1 MTAVPEKVFFYEGD
15 LIDRYQVEKFLGEG
29 TFGIV
34 VKAKDTNSGTSI
46 ALKIM
51 KFWELMPEERKTFGQ
66 RFDREYTCGQIHS
79 PYLVRSLDKGEYR
92 GNPYMVMEFCA
103 GGSLEKVVTNYSSYD
118 EVDRLA
124 VQCLLGLKALHENG
138 VIHRDLKPVNIL
150 MDADGNAKL
159 TDFGIAGFQNARMT
173 RRNFLG
179 HAEAVFGTYAY
190 MPPEQLNQKISF
202 KAMSPATDL
211 FSFGATFYEILTG
224 KLPFGLLDSE
234 DHIGPY
240 VLRANKGQWDDAR
253 KYLPDLPDHW
263 SEIFEK
269 ALHHDYK
276 KRAQSAHELLDMLN
290 ASEHQK
296 NQQIHFDHH
305 LVGLEVMHGDE
316 PGRIYNLSRQA
327 DLTGD
332 TIYLGWYNPEWPQ
345 ANHIGIVENHTSYIS
360 RFHATIYR
368 DRVHRKWLIID
379 GQTRMDVTNGQHR
392 PSTNGTLVNG
402 IEAGQQGVELH
413 IGDIITL
420 GDTTLKVIV
429 KNR

>member
-1 MTAVPEKVFFYEGD
+1 MTIVPEKVFIYEGD

-34 VKAKDTNSGTSI
+34 VKAQDTHSGTSI

-66 RFDREYTCGQIHS
+66 RFEREYTCGQIDS
-79 PYLVRSLDKGEYR
+79 PYLVRSLDKGEHR
-92 GNPYMVMEFCA
+92 GNPYMVMEFCP
-103 GGSLEKVVTNYSSYD
+103 GGSLEKIVANYTSYD
-118 EVDRLA
+118 EVDHLA
-124 VQCLLGLKALHENG
+124 LQCLMGLKALHENG

-150 MDADGNAKL
+150 MDAEGNAKL

-224 KLPFGLLDSE
+224 RLPFGLLESE

-253 KYLPDLPDHW
+253 KYLPDIPAHW
-263 SEIFEK
+263 IEIFEK
-269 ALHHDYK
+269 SLHHDYK
-276 KRAQSAHELLDMLN
+276 KRAQSTNELLEMLN
-290 ASEHQK
+290 ASDHIHAE
-296 NQQIHFDHH
+296 QIHFDHH
-305 LVGLEVMHGDE
+305 IVGLEVMHGDE

-332 TIYLGWYNPEWPQ
+332 TIYVGWYNPEWPN
-345 ANHIGIVENHTSYIS
+345 ANHIGIVEHHTSYIS

-368 DRVHRKWLIID
+368 DRVRRKWLISD
-379 GQTRMDVTNGQHR
+379 GQTRMDVTNGQYR